1 MKSNKNKS
9 NSDYTANRRIL
20 AKGCYISNDTRA
32 TGLNNN
38 DIIIGPSG
46 SGKTRGYVKPN
57 ILQCNESMIIAD
69 TKGNLVKE
77 LKRPLEK
84 AGYKVIDMNFKNLAN
99 SYGYNPF
106 DYIRFDKENKRYNEQ
121 DIMTIASVIIPKP
134 TSQTDPFSGR
144 HSIV

>member
-46 SGKTRGYVKPN
+46 SGQDPR
-57 ILQCNESMIIAD
+57 LC
-69 TKGNLVKE
+69 
-77 LKRPLEK
+77 K
-84 AGYKVIDMNFKNLAN
+84 A
-99 SYGYNPF
+99 
-106 DYIRFDKENKRYNEQ
+106 EH
-121 DIMTIASVIIPKP
+121 TSV
-134 TSQTDPFSGR
+134 Q
-144 HSIV
+144 